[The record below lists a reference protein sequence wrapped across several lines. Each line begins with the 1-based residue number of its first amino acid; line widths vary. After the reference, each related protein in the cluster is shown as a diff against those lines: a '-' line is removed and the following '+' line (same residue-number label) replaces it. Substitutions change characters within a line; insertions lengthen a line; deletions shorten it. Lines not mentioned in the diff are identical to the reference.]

1 MVKKIVVLSF
11 VLIAITA
18 AVSGCYQNTQAAAQ
32 DGAGIQVRGGGS
44 GTSRGSR
51 VGQTNGASNTYTSRS
66 ETDWRTP
73 GSGSSLPAAGELSE
87 SEAEGLLFMREE
99 EKLAHDVY
107 TELYAAWWLPVF
119 QNIADSEQTHMEAI
133 KSLLD
138 RYDLEDPAQDQAGIY
153 TNPALQDLYN
163 ELIVSGSNSLA
174 EALKVGAA
182 IEEIDIQDLESRLA
196 LTDNLDIQQ
205 VYSNL
210 LRGSKNHL
218 RAYTKTLLTQTGET
232 YEPQHLS
239 IDAYL
244 AITSQAS
251 SNSGHG
257 QGGRI
262 DGGGR
267 GRQGGWS

>member
-11 VLIAITA
+11 VLIVIAA

-32 DGAGIQVRGGGS
+32 DGAGIQVRGTGS

-66 ETDWRTP
+66 ETDWGTL

-107 TELYAAWWLPVF
+107 TELYTAWGLPVF
-119 QNIADSEQTHMEAI
+119 QNIASSEQTHMEAI
-133 KSLLD
+133 KTLLD
-138 RYDLEDPAQDQAGIY
+138 RYDLEDPAQDQPGIY

-174 EALKVGAA
+174 DALKVGAVV
-182 IEEIDIQDLESRLA
+182 EEIDIQDLESRLA
-196 LTDNLDIQQ
+196 QTDNLDIQQ

-210 LRGSKNHL
+210 LRGSENHL
-218 RAYTKTLLTQTGET
+218 RAYTKTLRNQTGET
-232 YEPQHLS
+232 YQPQYLS
-239 IDAYL
+239 AGDYL
-244 AITSQAS
+244 AITSQS
-251 SNSGHG
+251 SSSGGNG

-267 GRQGGWS
+267 GRQGGRS